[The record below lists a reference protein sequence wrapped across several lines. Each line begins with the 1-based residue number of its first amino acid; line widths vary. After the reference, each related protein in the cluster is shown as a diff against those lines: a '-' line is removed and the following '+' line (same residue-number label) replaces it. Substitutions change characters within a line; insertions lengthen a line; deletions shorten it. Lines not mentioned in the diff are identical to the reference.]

1 MLIPLSNYKFIRTRN
16 VFTSVFYTHFY
27 TCMVPGMKCLT
38 HIRTDV
44 TFRLFPILWLL
55 VLK

>member
-1 MLIPLSNYKFIRTRN
+1 MYLLQSFIPT
-16 VFTSVFYTHFY
+16 FTCV
-27 TCMVPGMKCLT
+27 VPGMKCLT

-44 TFRLFPILWLL
+44 TFRLFLILWLL